1 MAKRTVIIDDE
12 RITVADAAEI
22 LRMSPMGLRIALR
35 NGKFAYFGEAWKN
48 EEKWTYYINSNRLL
62 EYVGIARARGVDLPE
77 IQNDLQGKENEV
89 SQTEVFSSLEIIK
102 MEKEIQKLKA
112 ENKKLKGLL
121 NQIFTEI
128 SQAII
133 D

>member
-12 RITVADAAEI
+12 RITVADAAK
-22 LRMSPMGLRIALR
+22 LLGMSPMALRISMR
-35 NGKFAYFGEAWKN
+35 QGKFTFFGEAWKN
-48 EEKWTYYINSNRLL
+48 DEKWTYYINSNRFS
-62 EYVGIARARGVDLPE
+62 EYVGIARTRGVDLPE
-77 IQNDLQGKENEV
+77 IQNNLQGKENGAT
-89 SQTEVFSSLEIIK
+89 QPEVFSSIELIK
-102 MEKEIQKLKA
+102 MEKEIEKLKA

-128 SQAII
+128 SQVII